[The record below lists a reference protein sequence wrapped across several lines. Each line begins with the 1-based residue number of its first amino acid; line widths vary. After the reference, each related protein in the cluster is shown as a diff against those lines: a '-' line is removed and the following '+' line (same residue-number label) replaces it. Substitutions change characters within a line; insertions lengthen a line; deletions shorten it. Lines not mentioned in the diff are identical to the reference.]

1 MWQLHPGQSFRKSSR
16 RRSLLPVKSKTK
28 RLRHAV
34 ESLESRC
41 LLAAGYLEMNLVS
54 NQAGAALL
62 QDPAL
67 NLPWGIA
74 VPPTGG
80 NFWIA
85 DTGSGAATIYT
96 GGVNGQPL
104 SENPLVVTIPGG
116 FPTADVFNNTGSTTD
131 FLVSNSS
138 GASGPATFI
147 FASLDGKISAWSSS
161 VSGTQAQQVAHVNG
175 AYFTGLAIGN
185 NGTSNLL
192 YAADFQNGKIEVF
205 DGNFQPITV
214 SGGFSDPDLP
224 AGYAPFN
231 IQAIDGKLYVTYAV
245 QQGSSAH
252 SSDEDGDESGDNGG
266 GDNQGE
272 DAAPKN
278 HGNGNGN
285 GNGNHGNGNG
295 NGGGGGGGQ
304 GDDDSDEQS
313 GGGSV
318 FTPAATGGIVDVFDM
333 NGNLLDR
340 FATNGTLNAPWGLA
354 MAPAGFGNAEG
365 DLLVG
370 NFGDGRISAFKPD
383 GTPDGQLS
391 NAAGQ
396 TISINH
402 LLGLSFG
409 NGTAGDAGTLYFT
422 ADAASL
428 ANGLSSA
435 NNGIVL
441 LDDSGQGALSEVGN
455 ASVNVGS
462 GAISVDSNNAGAVF
476 LAGNPSLTA
485 AQLNVVGSPGLSE
498 HGHPNVNVSGAVN
511 SNATAAIDPLLSLVA
526 PTAPSNTFGAVNA
539 SNGDSVVLQPG
550 TYNGDISVADNA
562 TVTLESGTYY
572 INGNISVA
580 GQGTL
585 QGQGVTI
592 YFASS
597 GNGPA
602 LKVSGRGVVDLTAP
616 TSGDLQGVALFLAR
630 GGSAGVQITG
640 QGVVDVT
647 GTLYAPSAT
656 VNVSGNGKLL
666 LASDSASNIASEL
679 IASDLSVAGNG
690 KVNVGATASHGPF
703 SLFGS
708 LQPASDTTPLTATGA
723 SLSATEGF
731 TFQGTVAALTAAAAA
746 SDFTAT
752 IDWGDGTSTTTG
764 SVTSSGNGGFLVA
777 GHHVYA
783 EQGSFNVV
791 VTVTDKNNNTLAA
804 NNNTITAADTVK
816 VADAPLLAVGNE
828 IDVSQGV
835 TASNVTVAS
844 FVDTGGADAVGD
856 YTATI
861 DWGDGTTTTGT
872 VSISNGT
879 LNVVGSH
886 AYAATGHYP
895 VKVTIQDEGGAT
907 ATANS
912 VALLGSSSF
921 DSDDIFVESA
931 FEDILDR
938 AADQAS
944 LQFFV
949 NALQHGMTR
958 QQLASLLTGSN
969 EYLDNKIQQDYQHYL
984 GRDADNGGLAYWLA
998 LLRGGMTDEQLEASF
1013 IGSAEFFQHAGGTNK
1028 AWVDEMYFDLLGRLP
1043 DAQGEAYWIQVLS
1056 GGAARSNVAVG
1067 FAGSS
1072 EREGMTVKN
1081 DYQTLLGRDPG
1092 SSEVNNWVNSFHHG
1106 TTNEQVVAGFVGSN
1120 EYFSHHG
1127 GNHGGGNG
1135 NHGGD

>member
-1 MWQLHPGQSFRKSSR
+1 
-16 RRSLLPVKSKTK
+16 
-28 RLRHAV
+28 
-34 ESLESRC
+34 
-41 LLAAGYLEMNLVS
+41 MNLVS

-74 VPPTGG
+74 LPPTGG

-96 GGVNGQPL
+96 GGAGGQPL
-104 SENPLVVTIPGG
+104 SENPLVVNIPGG
-116 FPTADVFNNTGSTTD
+116 FPTADVFNDTGSTTD

-138 GASGPATFI
+138 GSSGPATFI
-147 FASLDGKISAWSSS
+147 FASLDGKISAWSST
-161 VSGTQAQQVAHVNG
+161 VSGNQAQQAAHIDG

-192 YAADFQNGKIEVF
+192 YAADFQNGKIDVF
-205 DGNFQPITV
+205 DGNFQSTTL
-214 SGGFSDPDLP
+214 SGSFADPDLP

-245 QQGSSAH
+245 QQASSTH
-252 SSDEDGDESGDNGG
+252 SSHDNHG
-266 GDNQGE
+266 GDQEKDSAG
-272 DAAPKN
+272 KN
-278 HGNGNGN
+278 HGNG
-285 GNGNHGNGNG
+285 
-295 NGGGGGGGQ
+295 GG
-304 GDDDSDEQS
+304 
-313 GGGSV
+313 V

-333 NGNLLDR
+333 DGNLLNR

-354 MAPAGFGNAEG
+354 MAPAGFGDFGG

-370 NFGDGRISAFKPD
+370 NFGDGRISAFKTD
-383 GTPDGQLS
+383 GTLDGQLT
-391 NAAGQ
+391 NAAGDP
-396 TISINH
+396 ISINH

-441 LDDSGQGALSEVGN
+441 LDSSGKAALSEVGN
-455 ASVNVGS
+455 ASINVAG
-462 GAISVDSNNAGAVF
+462 GAISVDSSSAGAIF
-476 LAGNPSLTA
+476 LAGNPSLSA
-485 AQLNVVGSPGLSE
+485 AQLNVVGSPGLAA
-498 HGHPNVNVSGAVN
+498 HGHPNVNVGGAVN
-511 SNATAAIDPLLSLVA
+511 SGATAVVDPLASLVA
-526 PTAPSNTFGAVNA
+526 PTAPSNTFAAVDA
-539 SNGDSVVLQPG
+539 SNDDSVTLQPG
-550 TYNGDISVADNA
+550 LYNGGISVADNA
-562 TVTLESGTYY
+562 TVTLMPGTYY
-572 INGNISVA
+572 IQGDISVA

-592 YFASS
+592 YVVSS
-597 GNGPA
+597 GSGPA

-616 TSGDLQGVALFLAR
+616 ASGDLQGVALFLAR

-647 GTLYAPSAT
+647 GTLYAPSAKLS
-656 VNVSGNGKLL
+656 VSGNGKLL
-666 LASDSASNIASEL
+666 LASDSANDIASEL
-679 IASDLSVAGNG
+679 IAADLSVAGNG

-708 LQPASDTTPLTATGA
+708 LQPADDAAPLTATGA

-731 TFQGTVAALTAAAAA
+731 AFQGSVAAFTASAASAAA

-752 IDWGDGTSTTTG
+752 IDWGDGTSTTSG
-764 SVTSSGNGGFLVA
+764 AVKSSGNGGFLVA

-783 EQGSFNVV
+783 EEGSYNVV
-791 VTVTDKNNNTLAA
+791 VTVTDQSNHTV
-804 NNNTITAADTVK
+804 TAADAID
-816 VADAPLLAVGNE
+816 VADAPLLAVGSRVH
-828 IDVSQGV
+828 VSQGLV
-835 TASNVTVAS
+835 ATNVTVAS
-844 FVDTGGADAVGD
+844 FVDTGGADAVGE
-856 YTATI
+856 YTTTI
-861 DWGDGTTTTGT
+861 DWGDGTTSTGT
-872 VSISNGT
+872 VSLSHGT

-886 AYAATGHYP
+886 TYAAAGQYP

-912 VALLGSSSF
+912 VALLGSSTF
-921 DSDDIFVESA
+921 DSDDRFVCDA
-931 FEDILDR
+931 FEDILERAVDR
-938 AADQAS
+938 AS

-949 NALQHGMTR
+949 NALQNGMTR
-958 QQLASLLTGSN
+958 QQFASLLTHSD
-969 EYLDNKIQQDYQHYL
+969 EYLGNRIQQAYQHYL
-984 GRDADNGGLAYWLA
+984 GRNADHGGLAYWLA
-998 LLRGGMTDEQLEASF
+998 LLRGGLTDEQLEASF

-1056 GGAARSNVAVG
+1056 GGAARSKVALG
-1067 FAGSS
+1067 FAASS
-1072 EREGMTVKN
+1072 EREGMAVKN
-1081 DYQTLLGRDPG
+1081 DYQTFLGRDPG
-1092 SSEVNNWVNSFHHG
+1092 GSEVNHWVNSFHNG
-1106 TTNEQVVAGFVGSN
+1106 VTNEQVVAGFVGSD

-1127 GNHGGGNG
+1127 GKHGGGKG

>member
-1 MWQLHPGQSFRKSSR
+1 MRQSHPGQSFRKSSR
-16 RRSLLPVKSKTK
+16 RRSRLPVKSNAKHS
-28 RLRHAV
+28 RHAV

-85 DTGSGAATIYT
+85 DTGSGAVTIYT

-131 FLVSNSS
+131 FLVSDSS
-138 GASGPATFI
+138 GSSGPATFI
-147 FASLDGKISAWSSS
+147 FASLDGKISAWSST
-161 VSGTQAQQVAHVNG
+161 VSGSQAQQVAHVNG
-175 AYFTGLAIGN
+175 AYFTGLTIGN

-192 YAADFQNGKIEVF
+192 YAADFQNGKIDVF
-205 DGNFQPITV
+205 DGNFQPTTL
-214 SGGFSDPDLP
+214 SGSFADPNLP

-245 QQGSSAH
+245 QQASSAH
-252 SSDEDGDESGDNGG
+252 SSDDDGDDQGDHGG
-266 GDNQGE
+266 GEGE
-272 DAAPKN
+272 DSASKN
-278 HGNGNGN
+278 HGNGG
-285 GNGNHGNGNG
+285 GGQSDDDADEH
-295 NGGGGGGGQ
+295 NGGG
-304 GDDDSDEQS
+304 
-313 GGGSV
+313 V

-333 NGNLLDR
+333 DGNLLNR

-354 MAPAGFGNAEG
+354 VAPAGFGDVGG

-383 GTPDGQLS
+383 GTPDGQLT
-391 NAAGQ
+391 NAAGDP
-396 TISINH
+396 ISISH

-422 ADAASL
+422 ADAATL
-428 ANGLSSA
+428 ATGLSSA

-441 LDDSGQGALSEVGN
+441 LDGSGRGALSEVGN
-455 ASVNVGS
+455 ASINVGS
-462 GAISVDSNNAGAVF
+462 GAITVDSSNAGAIF

-485 AQLNVVGSPGLSE
+485 AQLNVVGSPGLAE
-498 HGHPNVNVSGAVN
+498 HGHPNVNVGGAVN
-511 SNATAAIDPLLSLVA
+511 SGATAVVDPLLSLNA
-526 PTAPSNTFGAVNA
+526 PAPPSNTFAAVNA
-539 SNGDSVVLQPG
+539 GNDDSITLQPG
-550 TYNGDISVADNA
+550 LYNGGITVGENA
-562 TVTLESGTYY
+562 TVTLMPGTYY
-572 INGNISVA
+572 VNGSVSVE
-580 GQGTL
+580 GGGTL
-585 QGQGVTI
+585 QGEGVTI
-592 YFASS
+592 YIVS
-597 GNGPA
+597 NGGDPA
-602 LKVSGRGVVDLTAP
+602 LKVAGRGVVDLTAP
-616 TSGDLQGVALFLAR
+616 ATGDLQGVAIFLAR
-630 GGSAGVQITG
+630 SNAGGVKIDGR
-640 QGVVDVT
+640 GVVDLT

-656 VNVSGNGKLL
+656 VSVSGNGKLL
-666 LASDSASNIASEL
+666 LESDSASDIASEL

-731 TFQGTVAALTAAAAA
+731 AFQGSVAAFTSSAASAAA

-752 IDWGDGTSTTTG
+752 IDWGDGTSTTSG
-764 SVTSSGNGGFLVA
+764 SVKSSGNGGFLVA

-783 EQGSFNVV
+783 EEGSYNVV
-791 VTVTDKNNNTLAA
+791 VTVTDKS
-804 NNNTITAADTVK
+804 NNTITAADAVD
-816 VADAPLLAVGNE
+816 VADAPLLAVGNRVQ
-828 IDVSQGV
+828 VSQGLV
-835 TASNVTVAS
+835 ATDVTVAS

-861 DWGDGTTTTGT
+861 DWGDGATSTGT

-886 AYAATGHYP
+886 TYSATGHYP

-912 VALLGSSSF
+912 VALLGSSAF
-921 DSDDIFVESA
+921 NSDDVFVGDA
-931 FEDILDR
+931 FEDILER
-938 AADQAS
+938 AADRAS
-944 LQFFV
+944 QQFFV
-949 NALQHGMTR
+949 NALQNGMTR
-958 QQLASLLTGSN
+958 QQFASLLTHSN
-969 EYLDNKIQQDYQHYL
+969 EYLGGKIQQAYQHYL
-984 GRDADNGGLAYWLA
+984 GRGADNGGLAYWLA
-998 LLRGGMTDEQLEASF
+998 LLRGGLTEEQLEANF
-1013 IGSAEFFQHAGGTNK
+1013 IGSAEFFEHAGGTNK

-1056 GGAARSNVAVG
+1056 GGAARSSVAFG
-1067 FAGSS
+1067 FAASS
-1072 EREGMTVKN
+1072 EREGMKVKT
-1081 DYQTLLGRDPG
+1081 DYQTFLGRDPG
-1092 SSEVNNWVNSFHHG
+1092 SSEVNHWVNSFHNG
-1106 TTNEQVVAGFVGSN
+1106 TTNEQVVAGFVGSQ

-1135 NHGGD
+1135 NHGGGKGNHGGD

>member
-1 MWQLHPGQSFRKSSR
+1 MWKAQFSKSFQKSSR
-16 RRSLLPVKSKTK
+16 RNSSIRSKSLSK
-28 RLRHAV
+28 RLRAGV
-34 ESLESRC
+34 ESLESRS

-85 DTGSGAATIYT
+85 DTGSGAVTIYT

-161 VSGTQAQQVAHVNG
+161 VSGSQAQQVAHVNG

-192 YAADFQNGKIEVF
+192 YAADFQHGKIDVF
-205 DGNFQPITV
+205 DGNFQPTTV
-214 SGGFSDPDLP
+214 SGGFSDSNLP

-245 QQGSSAH
+245 QQSSSAH

-266 GDNQGE
+266 GNNQGE
-272 DAAPKN
+272 DSAGKN
-278 HGNGNGN
+278 HGNGNG
-285 GNGNHGNGNG
+285 HGN
-295 NGGGGGGGQ
+295 GGGGGQ
-304 GDDDSDEQS
+304 GDDDNDEQT
-313 GGGSV
+313 GGGGV

-333 NGNLLDR
+333 NGTLLNR
-340 FATNGTLNAPWGLA
+340 FATDGTLNAPWGLA
-354 MAPAGFGNAEG
+354 MAPAGFGDAGG

-383 GTPDGQLS
+383 GTPDGQLT
-391 NAAGQ
+391 NAAGNP
-396 TISINH
+396 ISINH

-409 NGTAGDAGTLYFT
+409 NGTAGNAGTLYFT
-422 ADAASL
+422 ADAATL
-428 ANGLSSA
+428 AAGLSSA

-441 LDDSGQGALSEVGN
+441 LDGSGQGALSEVGN
-455 ASVNVGS
+455 ASINVGS
-462 GAISVDSNNAGAVF
+462 GAISVDSSNAGAVF

-485 AQLNVVGSPGLSE
+485 AQLNVVGSPGLAQ

-511 SNATAAIDPLLSLVA
+511 SGAATVVDPLLSLVA

-539 SNGDSVVLQPG
+539 SNGDSVTLQPG
-550 TYNGDISVADNA
+550 TYNGNISVADNA
-562 TVTLESGTYY
+562 TVNLMPGTYY

-580 GQGTL
+580 GEGTL
-585 QGQGVTI
+585 QGEGVTI
-592 YFASS
+592 YIVSNGS
-597 GNGPA
+597 GPA

-640 QGVVDVT
+640 QGMVDVT

-731 TFQGTVAALTAAAAA
+731 TFQGTVAALTASAASAAA

-752 IDWGDGTSTTTG
+752 IDWGDGTSTTSG

-777 GHHVYA
+777 GNHVYS
-783 EQGSFNVV
+783 EEGSYNVV
-791 VTVTDKNNNTLAA
+791 VTVTDKS
-804 NNNTITAADTVK
+804 NNTITAADAVD
-816 VADAPLLAVGNE
+816 VADAPLLAVGNRVQ
-828 IDVSQGV
+828 VSQGLV
-835 TASNVTVAS
+835 ATDVTVAS

-861 DWGDGTTTTGT
+861 DWGDGATSTGT

-886 AYAATGHYP
+886 TYSATGHYP

-912 VALLGSSSF
+912 VALLGSSAF
-921 DSDDIFVESA
+921 DSDDVFVGDA
-931 FEDILDR
+931 FEDILER

-949 NALQHGMTR
+949 NALQNGMTR
-958 QQLASLLTGSN
+958 QQFASLLTHSN
-969 EYLDNKIQQDYQHYL
+969 EYLGAKIQQAYQHYL
-984 GRDADNGGLAYWLA
+984 GRGADNGGLAYWLA
-998 LLRGGMTDEQLEASF
+998 LLRGGLTEEQLEANF
-1013 IGSAEFFQHAGGTNK
+1013 IGSAEFFEHAGGTNK

-1056 GGAARSNVAVG
+1056 GGAARSSVAFG
-1067 FAGSS
+1067 FAASS
-1072 EREGMTVKN
+1072 EREGMKVKT
-1081 DYQTLLGRDPG
+1081 DYQTFLGRDPG
-1092 SSEVNNWVNSFHHG
+1092 SSEVNHWVNSFHNG
-1106 TTNEQVVAGFVGSN
+1106 TTNEQVVAGFVGSQ